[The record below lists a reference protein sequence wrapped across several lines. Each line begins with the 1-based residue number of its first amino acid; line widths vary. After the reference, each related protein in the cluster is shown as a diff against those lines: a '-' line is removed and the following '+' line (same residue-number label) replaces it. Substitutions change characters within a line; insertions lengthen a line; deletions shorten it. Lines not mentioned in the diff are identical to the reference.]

1 MKKLIKEYKKTNGVD
16 WINGFLLSIIGTALF
31 IAVIYQ
37 Y

>member
-1 MKKLIKEYKKTNGVD
+1 MKKLIKEYKKTNGVE
-16 WINGFLLSIIGTALF
+16 WINGFLLSILGTALF

>member
-16 WINGFLLSIIGTALF
+16 WINGFLLSILGTAFF

>member
-1 MKKLIKEYKKTNGVD
+1 MKKLMKEYKKTNGVE
-16 WINGFLLSIIGTALF
+16 WINGFLLSILGTALF

>member
-1 MKKLIKEYKKTNGVD
+1 MKKLIKEYKKTNVID
-16 WINGFLLSIIGTALF
+16 WINGFLLSILGTALF

>member
-1 MKKLIKEYKKTNGVD
+1 MKKLIKEYKKTNAAD
-16 WINGFLLSIIGTALF
+16 WINGFLLSILGTALF

>member
-1 MKKLIKEYKKTNGVD
+1 MKKLIKEYKKINGVD
-16 WINGFLLSIIGTALF
+16 WFNGLLITILGTAFF